1 MSVYRII
8 DTILYITLTLT
19 HIIKCW
25 YNDSINIT
33 TILILA
39 VILIFSIYLVYQ
51 ELRLR
56 FLIFKDFQLVANLTF
71 PLFLSTIC
79 SGITFRYAQI
89 IQSYILI
96 VIMLSILIYL
106 DYKKKNYEV
115 YFNQY
120 WKLSFFSIMCFI
132 TSSTKIQSLQL
143 LLILLFSVKYYI
155 LLLKFLSLK
164 SRKSRSNGR
173 QFCNFGELNLA
184 SQFIGFILMVSLIIF
199 KESLSTTNIPIC
211 SLCFACTS
219 IFSTLVLPFYLYFY
233 LQITSDNGKQD
244 NRTILN
250 ISYIFRLFIFIIGLV
265 ITIIGFLPYIST
277 NIFLYIINNILYSAI
292 TRLLILYWLTI
303 LVLLLVS
310 LNLITG
316 IYSGKNK
323 IMRVTIRKF
332 FHFVTITILLPPL
345 LLCNN
350 FQENY
355 NIRSILSFI
364 FTSTFAVIN
373 IFVYIEI
380 IRKSN
385 ICNRFTNL
393 TNFLLLPF
401 IDEKD
406 SMNGFILTHT
416 YLLFGLYF
424 PIMNEYL
431 HFLIMHKFDLVA
443 ACIGLATTGI
453 GDAFSAMLGV
463 LYGNKKLPGNEK
475 KTYIG
480 SLSFFVSCLLFLL
493 FISNISYLHFST
505 PIKLVLLAWNCS
517 LLEAYTKHI
526 DNAIVPI
533 YALTLYLNL
542 NL

>member
-1 MSVYRII
+1 
-8 DTILYITLTLT
+8 
-19 HIIKCW
+19 
-25 YNDSINIT
+25 
-33 TILILA
+33 
-39 VILIFSIYLVYQ
+39 
-51 ELRLR
+51 
-56 FLIFKDFQLVANLTF
+56 
-71 PLFLSTIC
+71 
-79 SGITFRYAQI
+79 
-89 IQSYILI
+89 
-96 VIMLSILIYL
+96 
-106 DYKKKNYEV
+106 
-115 YFNQY
+115 
-120 WKLSFFSIMCFI
+120 MCFI
-132 TSSTKIQSLQL
+132 ISSTKIQSFQL

-164 SRKSRSNGR
+164 SRDNEK

-184 SQFIGFILMVSLIIF
+184 SQFIGFILMISLIIF
-199 KESLSTTNIPIC
+199 KESFSTPNIPIC

-219 IFSTLVLPFYLYFY
+219 IFSTLILPFYLYFY
-233 LQITSDNGKQD
+233 LQITSDNGRQD
-244 NRTILN
+244 NGTVLN
-250 ISYIFRLFIFIIGLV
+250 ILYIFRLFTFIIGLV
-265 ITIIGFLPYIST
+265 ITVIVFLPYIST
-277 NIFLYIINNILYSAI
+277 NILLYIVNNILYSAI

-310 LNLITG
+310 LNLITS
-316 IYSGKNK
+316 IYSGKDE
-323 IMRVTIRKF
+323 IMRIIIRKF

-355 NIRSILSFI
+355 NIRSTLSFI
-364 FTSTFAVIN
+364 FTSTFTVIN

-385 ICNRFTNL
+385 MCNRFTNL

-406 SMNGFILTHT
+406 SMDGFILTHT

-431 HFLIMHKFDLVA
+431 HFLTTHKFDLVA
-443 ACIGLATTGI
+443 TCIGLATTGI

-480 SLSFFVSCLLFLL
+480 LLSFFVSCLLFLL
-493 FISNISYLHFST
+493 FIYNISYLHLST
-505 PIKLVLLAWNCS
+505 PIKLMLLAWNCS

-533 YALTLYLNL
+533 YALALYLNL